1 MGECANLFFQTNVF
15 KKANKAITQPNFMKA
30 LTSILLL
37 FTCFSVTSQNI
48 TQLRTFPVNPT
59 ANDIVLLIADLQ
71 FRTSGCVLDTKFH
84 QVNGNSIVASTQHCV
99 GVAQA
104 ICNTTDTFV
113 LGVLTPGRYTVNL
126 TLNTGARP
134 TPCTPGIVP
143 SDSDTLS
150 FVVQTTLGI
159 QDQVLPSF
167 TIYPNPA
174 KDFIVLSEEYQK
186 VVSSLKVFNVA
197 GAVVLESETP
207 KERIDVSQLTPGVYT
222 MELHHNAGVIT
233 EKFIKD

>member
-1 MGECANLFFQTNVF
+1 
-15 KKANKAITQPNFMKA
+15 MKA
-30 LTSILLL
+30 LTVTL
-37 FTCFSVTSQNI
+37 FLSFYFSVSSQNI

-59 ANDIVLLIADLQ
+59 SNDTVLLIADLQ
-71 FRTSGCVLDTKFH
+71 FNSSSCLLDTKFH

-104 ICNTTDTFV
+104 ICNTTDTFS
-113 LGVLTPGRYTVNL
+113 LGLLPTGRYTVDL
-126 TLNTGARP
+126 TLNTGAGP

-186 VVSSLKVFNVA
+186 MVSSLKVFNVA
-197 GAVVLESETP
+197 GAVVLESDTP
-207 KERIDVSQLTPGVYT
+207 KERINVSQLTPGVYT
-222 MELHHNAGVIT
+222 MELHHKTGVIT